1 MQHGCRGNHSTHLQK
16 WITKKKAKTIL
27 VFTPAMSGKAKAA
40 AGKGAAAVVAG
51 AARTVS
57 GIIRLIVPAGKAAP
71 APPVGPALGQKGL
84 NLMEFCKSFN
94 EKTKDIKE
102 STPIPVVITAY
113 SDRTFT
119 YITKTPPTFYF
130 LKKAAGIEKGT
141 STPGKQMVG
150 EISVKGIYEIAKV
163 KQQDLSHIQ
172 LEHICSQIAATARNV
187 GLRVVR

>member
-1 MQHGCRGNHSTHLQK
+1 
-16 WITKKKAKTIL
+16 
-27 VFTPAMSGKAKAA
+27 MSGKAKAA
-40 AGKGAAAVVAG
+40 AGKGAAAAAVATG
-51 AARTVS
+51 AVRTVS

-130 LKKAAGIEKGT
+130 LKKAAGVEKGT
-141 STPGKQMVG
+141 TTPGKQFVG
-150 EISVKGIYEIAKV
+150 EVSVKAIYEIAKV
-163 KQQDLSHIQ
+163 KQQDLSHVG
-172 LEHICSQIAATARNV
+172 LEQICSQIAATARNV
-187 GLRVVR
+187 GLRVIR

>member
-1 MQHGCRGNHSTHLQK
+1 MS
-16 WITKKKAKTIL
+16 AK
-27 VFTPAMSGKAKAA
+27 GKAAA
-40 AGKGAAAVVAG
+40 TAGKGAAAAG
-51 AARTVS
+51 ATGARVVS

-94 EKTKDIKE
+94 DKTKDIKE

-119 YITKTPPTFYF
+119 YITKTPSTFYF

-141 STPGKQMVG
+141 STPGKQFVG
-150 EISVKGIYEIAKV
+150 EISLKGIYEIAKI
-163 KQQDLSHIQ
+163 KQQDLSHVG
-172 LEHICSQIAATARNV
+172 LEQICSQIIATAKNV
-187 GLRVVR
+187 GLKVVR